1 MQRTKSGRSAARLA
15 AASATA
21 MVLHFGATGSCG
33 GEFPPSATQQIA
45 PETQAAPA
53 IGADWADW
61 LDFMMMFHQLES
73 LLYQSATAPGG
84 EDDKVQADAVARARD
99 QSNRF
104 WQSGLRESLSV
115 VQIDGGFSA
124 IEEVRRTILDHPQSF
139 SDPFWNSY
147 LQTLNELAL
156 ELDDRATGAS

>member
-1 MQRTKSGRSAARLA
+1 MHRTKSGRSAARLA

-21 MVLHFGATGSCG
+21 IVLHFGATGSCG
-33 GEFPPSATQQIA
+33 SVFPPSTTQQMA

-61 LDFMMMFHQLES
+61 LDFMLMFHQLES

-84 EDDKVQADAVARARD
+84 TDDKDQADAIARAKD

-104 WQSGLRESLSV
+104 WQSGLRESLSAA
-115 VQIDGGFSA
+115 QIDGGFSA
-124 IEEVRRTILDHPQSF
+124 IDEVRQTILDHPQSF
-139 SDPFWNSY
+139 SDPFWNNY
-147 LQTLNELAL
+147 LQTLDELAR
-156 ELDDRATGAS
+156 ELDDRATGAA